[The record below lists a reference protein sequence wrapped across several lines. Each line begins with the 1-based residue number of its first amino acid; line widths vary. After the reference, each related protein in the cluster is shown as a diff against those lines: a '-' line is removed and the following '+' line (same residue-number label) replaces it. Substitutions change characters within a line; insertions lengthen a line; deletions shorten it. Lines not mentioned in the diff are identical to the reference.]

1 MLTNVIKVDIISFAV
16 ENTVEF
22 FGFGQSNRD
31 DWSAEEEKQKIKNIK
46 KVVDKEN

>member
-22 FGFGQSNRD
+22 FGLDRPTEMIGSLNKKNR
-31 DWSAEEEKQKIKNIK
+31 K
-46 KVVDKEN
+46 